1 MRHSDGTEE
10 WRAAPGGVR
19 RHMHVGVEAAEESAA
34 VLHRDAGTGVGM
46 KTKARRRT
54 RRWMPTYSPTTICY
68 WEWVEGRGLYVV
80 YLDGDRR
87 RSAWDSL
94 REFEHA
100 LEQERE
106 FAREVRP

>member
-1 MRHSDGTEE
+1 
-10 WRAAPGGVR
+10 
-19 RHMHVGVEAAEESAA
+19 MHVGVEAAEESAA

-80 YLDGDRR
+80 YLDRLR
-87 RSAWDSL
+87 CRSEWGTL
-94 REFEHA
+94 REFLA
-100 LEQERE
+100 AVRAGRE
-106 FAREVRP
+106 YAREVEP